1 MSKHLIIIIGA
12 LAAGMLAV
20 YYALDP
26 ASSTLFPKCPFLLL
40 TGLRCPG
47 CGSQRAVQCLL
58 HGDVAGAAAQ
68 NLLLVVSIP
77 LLLLLFAAE
86 AVRRKHPRFYRTIY
100 HPRLAWTF
108 LALTLLWWTGR
119 NLFGW

>member
-47 CGSQRAVQCLL
+47 CGSQRAVHCLL

-86 AVRRKHPRFYRTIY
+86 AVRRKCPRFYRAIY